1 MKKYRM
7 VLGSFLKGLKVSN
20 MLGALRIG
28 KNMLGALRIGK
39 NMLGVLRIGKSR
51 RARKFLSLYK
61 VRLIASQVSV

>member
-1 MKKYRM
+1 M

-20 MLGALRIG
+20 TLGALRIG
-28 KNMLGALRIGK
+28 ENMLGA
-39 NMLGVLRIGKSR
+39 LRIGKSR

>member
-28 KNMLGALRIGK
+28 K
-39 NMLGVLRIGKSR
+39 SR

>member
-20 MLGALRIG
+20 TLGALRIG
-28 KNMLGALRIGK
+28 KNTLGA
-39 NMLGVLRIGKSR
+39 LRIGKSR